1 MRDGLAVLDADA
13 HVVEPAEVFAEFAPP
28 GTAVFDL
35 PETTPMQLCGDIE
48 LLRDQL
54 DSGFD
59 APSYL
64 RAMDAQG
71 IDAAVLFPS
80 LGLFVPFLP
89 ELDADRSAAACRS
102 YNDWIA
108 DYCAT
113 DPNRLTGV
121 AVIPRDPN
129 LAATE
134 SRRIA
139 GMGLPGVLVRPN
151 HFDGDYLDAPS
162 WAALYGAL
170 EETGGV
176 LAVHEALGL
185 RAGATIGSDRFT
197 SFTARHACSHP
208 LEQMTAMVALTLGG
222 VLERHPALRVAFLE
236 SGTGWLPYWLARLDE
251 HREWMRDTEGAG
263 LTLSATEYFDRQ
275 CVISSDPED
284 TLAASVIQQVGSDHV
299 IWASDF
305 PHPDATFPT
314 AVDEFLSRVVA
325 LDDAGVAAVLWETPL
340 RFYRLEERF
349 TAPARP

>member
-1 MRDGLAVLDADA
+1 MRSGLAILDADA
-13 HVVEPAEVFAEFAPP
+13 HVVEPGEVFAEFAPP

-80 LGLFVPFLP
+80 IGLFVPFLP
-89 ELDADRSAAACRS
+89 ELDPDTSAAACRS

-113 DPNRLTGV
+113 EPNRLTGV
-121 AVIPRDPN
+121 AVIPREPN
-129 LAATE
+129 LAAVE
-134 SRRIA
+134 ARRIA

-151 HFDGDYLDAPS
+151 HFGGDYLDAPS
-162 WAALYGAL
+162 WAALYNTL

-185 RAGATIGSDRFT
+185 RAGTTIGSDRFT

-222 VLERHPALRVAFLE
+222 VLERHPTMRVAFLE

-251 HREWMRDTEGAG
+251 HRDWMRGTECAG

-284 TLAASVIQQVGSDHV
+284 ALATSVIQQVGSDHV

-305 PHPDATFPT
+305 PHPDAAFPT
-314 AVDEFLSRVVA
+314 AVDEFLAGVAA
-325 LDDAGVAAVLWETPL
+325 LDDAALAAVLWETPL

-349 TAPARP
+349 TAPVRP

>member
-1 MRDGLAVLDADA
+1 MRDGLAILDADA
-13 HVVEPAEVFAEFAPP
+13 HVVEPGEVFAEFAPP

-35 PETTPMQLCGDIE
+35 PATTPVQLCGDIE

-80 LGLFVPFLP
+80 MGLFVPFLP
-89 ELDADRSAAACRS
+89 ELDGDTSAAACRS

-113 DPNRLTGV
+113 DPTRLTGV
-121 AVIPRDPN
+121 AVIPRDPSR
-129 LAATE
+129 AAIE
-134 SRRIA
+134 ARRIA
-139 GMGLPGVLVRPN
+139 GMGLPGVAVRPN
-151 HFDGDYLDAPS
+151 HLGGDYLDAPS
-162 WAALYGAL
+162 WDALYGTL

-176 LAVHEALGL
+176 LAVHEALGV
-185 RAGATIGSDRFT
+185 RAGTTIGSDRFT

-208 LEQMTAMVALTLGG
+208 LEQMAAMVALVLGG
-222 VLERHPALRVAFLE
+222 VLERHPTMRVAFLE
-236 SGTGWLPYWLARLDE
+236 SGTGWLPYWLSRLDE
-251 HREWMRDTEGAG
+251 HREWMRDTECAA

-275 CVISSDPED
+275 CVISSDPD
-284 TLAASVIQQVGSDHV
+284 DALAASVIEQVGSDHV

-314 AVDEFLSRVVA
+314 AVDEFLTGVAA
-325 LDDAGVAAVLWETPL
+325 LDETSRAAVLWETPM

-349 TAPARP
+349 TSIVRP